1 MKTNIGTLA
10 IVVIALPIVLWLGR
24 DLPWT
29 AAHLAG
35 LILLI
40 VGFIFLLIARI
51 QLGGAFSVQAKATQ
65 LVTTG
70 LYSRIRNP
78 IYVFSAVALAGG
90 ILWFN
95 RPIFLLIF
103 LVLIPIQLWRAG
115 KEAAVLRERFGA
127 AYDAYRKGTWF

>member
-1 MKTNIGTLA
+1 MKTNLATLA
-10 IVVIALPIVLWLGR
+10 ILAIALPIVLWLGR

-35 LILLI
+35 LVLLPMGFILL
-40 VGFIFLLIARI
+40 VIARV
-51 QLGGAFSVQAKATQ
+51 QLGRAFSVQAKATE

-70 LYSRIRNP
+70 LYSRFRNP
-78 IYVFSAVALAGG
+78 IYVFSSVALAGG

-95 RPIFLLIF
+95 RPLFLLIF
-103 LVLIPIQLWRAG
+103 LVLIPIQLWRAA

-127 AYDAYRKGTWF
+127 AYDDYRKETWF